1 MPAGAV
7 SLASV
12 ASNVQLA
19 KFRRAW
25 PCQTQPER
33 TVRSIGSATPLT
45 ANRIAPRNNAAIT
58 EDKVRVM
65 TDISIAAPVRML
77 LADDHQI
84 FRDGLKMLLQLLPNL
99 QLVAELDS
107 LTELRNSVKATE
119 PQLLL
124 LDFHMPGGET
134 SAEIDYLKQRYPSLK
149 VIVLT
154 GSQSPTVLKQLDL
167 VNADGILQKN
177 GDATELKAAI
187 DAVLNQQRYIAPR
200 VLQLISESTV
210 ELTAREFE
218 VLKLVC
224 DGLSNAQIAE
234 QMHLSPKTTDK
245 HRENLMRK
253 LDVNNAPQLIKKALQ
268 LGLLDSSC

>member
-1 MPAGAV
+1 
-7 SLASV
+7 
-12 ASNVQLA
+12 
-19 KFRRAW
+19 
-25 PCQTQPER
+25 
-33 TVRSIGSATPLT
+33 
-45 ANRIAPRNNAAIT
+45 
-58 EDKVRVM
+58 M
-65 TDISIAAPVRML
+65 TDNSTNNPVRLL

-84 FRDGLKMLLQLLPNL
+84 FRDGLKMLLQLIPNL

-134 SAEIDYLKQRYPSLK
+134 SAEIDYLKQRFPTLK

-167 VNADGILQKN
+167 VQADGILQKN
-177 GDATELKAAI
+177 GDAAELKAAI
-187 DAVLNQQRYIAPR
+187 DAVLAQQRYIAPR
-200 VLQLISESTV
+200 VLQLISENSV

>member
-1 MPAGAV
+1 MRQPNRAAQQRKGNGTAATAAGFSYARRRNQCRNRLFKTTV
-7 SLASV
+7 SEPKSH
-12 ASNVQLA
+12 
-19 KFRRAW
+19 
-25 PCQTQPER
+25 C
-33 TVRSIGSATPLT
+33 
-45 ANRIAPRNNAAIT
+45 
-58 EDKVRVM
+58 
-65 TDISIAAPVRML
+65 
-77 LADDHQI
+77 AD
-84 FRDGLKMLLQLLPNL
+84 
-99 QLVAELDS
+99 S
-107 LTELRNSVKATE
+107 
-119 PQLLL
+119 
-124 LDFHMPGGET
+124 
-134 SAEIDYLKQRYPSLK
+134 
-149 VIVLT
+149 
-154 GSQSPTVLKQLDL
+154 SQSPTVLKQLDL